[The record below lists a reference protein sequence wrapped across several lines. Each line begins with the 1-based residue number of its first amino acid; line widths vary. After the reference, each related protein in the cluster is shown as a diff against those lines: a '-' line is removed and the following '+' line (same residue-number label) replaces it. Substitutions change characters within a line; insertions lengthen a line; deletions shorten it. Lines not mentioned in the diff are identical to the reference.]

1 MPRTEVLL
9 DLLYL
14 LVGLLSLSTAL
25 FAPFTNS
32 RVLDIILRGATLILG
47 LTLALG
53 IIKDNNAAAIATIAL
68 LTVILITT
76 YKLIRS
82 LPRPQ

>member
-1 MPRTEVLL
+1 
-9 DLLYL
+9 
-14 LVGLLSLSTAL
+14 
-25 FAPFTNS
+25 
-32 RVLDIILRGATLILG
+32 VLDVILRGATLILG

-53 IIKDNNAAAIATIAL
+53 IIKDNNATAIATVAL
-68 LTVILITT
+68 LTVILITI